1 MRGTQLLLLGALTAG
16 SVAALLGWSRHLPKT
31 PQVALAAFA
40 GAALLVAVLDVHFAG
55 RTRGDIQD
63 WVAVVAV
70 ALAVLGGGPATV
82 AVFTLVDRSAAP
94 TPPRSPPSQQPAQ
107 APQQTPQAAPEAAP
121 EAPPQRPPNASAP
134 APPPDAVGEGLRGGA
149 WIGALER
156 LAIVTTLVAGWP
168 EGMAV
173 VLAVK
178 ALGRYPE
185 LRVAQRQGAAEGF
198 IIGTLVSILW
208 AVACAYVITGGLA
221 PGARILAP

>member
-1 MRGTQLLLLGALTAG
+1 MSSTSLLLLGALTAG
-16 SVAALLGWSRHLPKT
+16 SVAALLGWSRHLPKA

-63 WVAVVAV
+63 WVGVVAV

-94 TPPRSPPSQQPAQ
+94 ASPRLPLQVPPQ
-107 APQQTPQAAPEAAP
+107 APSPAPLEVP
-121 EAPPQRPPNASAP
+121 REAPPT
-134 APPPDAVGEGLRGGA
+134 APPIKPSPTPPSDAVGEGLRGGA

-168 EGMAV
+168 EGVAV

-185 LRVAQRQGAAEGF
+185 LRVAERQGAAEGF

-208 AVACAYVITGGLA
+208 AVACAYVITGGLS